1 MNQVSQPNVGG
12 RAGMRPPLKKKGE
25 SREPSIFNDD
35 NKSVSR
41 MNDNMGSIDDL
52 EILSVTPKMPKR
64 QTYQPDRIQESEQA
78 IKLEISASK

>member
-1 MNQVSQPNVGG
+1 MSEDNRSIKSGVTGRRDNTQTDNFNFTKNIEPALMNQVSQPNVGG

-52 EILSVTPKMPKR
+52 
-64 QTYQPDRIQESEQA
+64 
-78 IKLEISASK
+78 